1 VLIVEDNPITQE
13 TLTRD
18 LGALD
23 LQTHAVPSAEE
34 AWDYLGRATPP
45 DVIILDFHLPGED
58 GSSLYRRVNS
68 DPRFGKTAII
78 PFTALADMSNNSQEA
93 ILTLQRGLDAGA
105 GSNSQGILSKGGN
118 EEVRVLPG
126 ALLLAIAHG
135 LRTAGRRCPSK
146 LMAAI
151 RDYLKQFSDDA
162 ANDPISG
169 WAYFLHLKGN
179 ETE

>member
-1 VLIVEDNPITQE
+1 MTPPFVLIVEDNPITQE

-93 ILTLQRGLDAGA
+93 ILTLQRGLDAAPGRTA
-105 GSNSQGILSKGGN
+105 RGFCPKGGTRKCGCCRGPCCWPSPTAC
-118 EEVRVLPG
+118 ERRDGG
-126 ALLLAIAHG
+126 A
-135 LRTAGRRCPSK
+135 RRSSWRRFG
-146 LMAAI
+146 I
-151 RDYLKQFSDDA
+151 
-162 ANDPISG
+162 
-169 WAYFLHLKGN
+169 
-179 ETE
+179 T